1 MNPQDHYIKVVFS
14 LLQNHLEKRSC
25 LQLCNTMGDGRLNSI
40 HDEDTIADYILEFFG
55 TVIKRGKSR
64 ELGDLWLDMSP
75 YNLSD
80 LPINIKCL
88 NEKPG
93 QRNNLFGLPKFF
105 AYTFD
110 DQTCSSKV
118 GVAKTVKTAPQD
130 KLLNKYGLVIVSKD
144 SPKCWVGSLDEVPD
158 PDISANPSNDFQ
170 LAWPSSR
177 VSRTNQEYREMLTT
191 KLHELYKKMAE
202 PLKVFES
209 F

>member
-1 MNPQDHYIKVVFS
+1 MNPQDHYIKIVFT
-14 LLQNHLEKRSC
+14 LLQNHLEKRST
-25 LQLCNTMGDGRLNSI
+25 LPLCNTMEDGRLNSI

-55 TVIKRGKSR
+55 TIIKRGKSR
-64 ELGDLWLDMSP
+64 DLGDLWLDMSP
-75 YNLSD
+75 YNLQD

-110 DQTCSSKV
+110 DPGCSSKV
-118 GVAKTVKTAPQD
+118 GVAKIVKMAPQD

-144 SPKCWVGSLDEVPD
+144 SQKCWVGTLDEIPD
-158 PDISANPSNDFQ
+158 LDINANPSNDFQ

-177 VSRTNQEYREMLTT
+177 ITRTNEKYREMLTT
-191 KLHELYKKMAE
+191 KLYELFKKMAE
-202 PLKVFES
+202 PLKVFEAL
-209 F
+209 